1 MTMDTQGHF
10 RTPEDI
16 RAEID
21 DAQRAAEPALSG
33 AAMAAELRTTATL
46 LEAEAKRLKQG
57 GFTEKRD
64 RDGTVR
70 NVDWMRFLAREFT
83 ALADRVHV
91 P

>member
-1 MTMDTQGHF
+1 MRETMTMSVRD
-10 RTPEDI
+10 
-16 RAEID
+16 EIEK
-21 DAQRAAEPALSG
+21 AQLDGPALSG
-33 AAMAAELRTTATL
+33 AAMAAELRARATL
-46 LEAEAKRLKQG
+46 LESEARGLKQG
-57 GFTEKRD
+57 GFTQKRD